1 MAGRS
6 VVDRETRS
14 SILPVRT
21 RYRFSSVVERG
32 PPKPDVDCSIQ
43 SAGANVFSYLGGPL
57 AGTQRATV
65 VLQYEFA
72 LHHLAFVPIAR
83 SRDRAAQIA
92 KEIAPAKLVGPFA
105 TAAAYDRREAFQLR
119 VCFRRGGRSG
129 RQMCE
134 RSGPCVAWTIVAVDI
149 ALHLERPFLSVLA
162 SSERLA
168 TAK

>member
-1 MAGRS
+1 
-6 VVDRETRS
+6 VDRETRS

-43 SAGANVFSYLGGPL
+43 SAGANVFSCLGGPL
-57 AGTQRATV
+57 AGTQRARSCCGMNLRSTI
-65 VLQYEFA
+65 LLLCA
-72 LHHLAFVPIAR
+72 IAR
-83 SRDRAAQIA
+83 SRDCAAQIA

-119 VCFRRGGRSG
+119 ACFRRGGRSG

-149 ALHLERPFLSVLA
+149 ALHLERPFFSVLA